1 MPTRVSVSLG
11 PQLTLAGDEDACS
24 IALDIVYDFSNF
36 LQRSDTHSHSPQI
49 LATHIKVCRLYH
61 DYRLFVLFTIDSRL
75 PFPSAFL
82 SRPTS
87 TCPMVLR
94 RPLPRFEHSQIS
106 VSLVVSINRFLRLPR
121 CCF

>member
-1 MPTRVSVSLG
+1 MSTRVCLSFR

-24 IALDIVYDFSNF
+24 IALDIVYDFSSF

-49 LATHIKVCRLYH
+49 LATHIKVCSLYH
-61 DYRLFVLFTIDSRL
+61 DDRLFVLFTIDSRL
-75 PFPSAFL
+75 PSPSAFL
-82 SRPTS
+82 SPPTS

-94 RPLPRFEHSQIS
+94 GPLPHIKHSQIS
-106 VSLVVSINRFLRLPR
+106 VSLVVSSNRFLRLPR